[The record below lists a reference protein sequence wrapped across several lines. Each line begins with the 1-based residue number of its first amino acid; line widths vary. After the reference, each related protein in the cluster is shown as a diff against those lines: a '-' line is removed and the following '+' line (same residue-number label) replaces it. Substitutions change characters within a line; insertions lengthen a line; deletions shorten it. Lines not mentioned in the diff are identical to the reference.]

1 MPHVLIRLDTPLH
14 YDARPGPA
22 GPTRLISA
30 PVGDKIVNGGPD
42 RRSYYNAA
50 GPYRLLISCPQGHM
64 PAILAASQ
72 GDPAYPQT
80 YARAILGFI
89 RPTAN
94 ASKPDDTGHQ
104 HRHIAILELVTTEQA
119 NEWIKEEQ
127 MTVYGLA
134 HLLDNA
140 PRSDKK
146 GGARSELVGASLRYG
161 QEMHRTTVRIP
172 GPMMETLTA
181 MPSAEGKFPKAVR
194 DLGHFY
200 TANPGAV
207 RRLGGKATRD
217 RRPGADSRHAGR
229 RQRTRHDAGT
239 LDGVSRTA

>member
-22 GPTRLISA
+22 GPTRLILA
-30 PVGDKIVNGGPD
+30 PNAARPVGEE

-50 GPYRLLISCPQGHM
+50 GPYRLLVVCPQGHM

-72 GDPAYPQT
+72 GDPDYPQKF
-80 YARAILGFI
+80 ARALVGFE
-89 RPTAN
+89 RPSAQF
-94 ASKPDDTGHQ
+94 AKDGDQGHQ
-104 HRHIAILELVTTEQA
+104 HRKIS
-119 NEWIKEEQ
+119 IKEILTPAQATAALEQ
-127 MTVYGLA
+127 ETMDVVSLA

-181 MPSAEGKFPKAVR
+181 MPSAAGKLPKAVR

-200 TANPGAV
+200 TANPGVVDAW
-207 RRLGGKATRD
+207 LAM
-217 RRPGADSRHAGR
+217 
-229 RQRTRHDAGT
+229 HDGPE
-239 LDGVSRTA
+239 D